1 MATGKT
7 TSAISGA
14 LSGATTGATLGGPWG
29 AAIGGVL
36 GGAAGLF
43 GGQDDNSNDY
53 YNQMMERLNAIQVP
67 GIEDLTFTPEEMQYL
82 GNLTPEQQQQFV
94 LEKSNME
101 NVSVDPRLRQEQMKA
116 LDRVSQLA
124 DKGFSD
130 EDMMAFNIARQNAAG
145 EAEAKQNQILQNM
158 QQRGQGGSGAELIAR
173 LQSAQNSAN
182 QLSLEQQKQAIEQ
195 AKARK
200 DALAM
205 LSNQSGSLRSQDFGE
220 QSKIAEAKDLVN
232 RINMQNAQN
241 VEGSNV
247 AARNN
252 AAQRNLETQQ
262 QLSNQNVG
270 LRNQAKQN
278 QVNAQKDIFDMN
290 YRKAM
295 GQNYISGQQAG
306 NATRQA
312 GNANAGIGQIGQG
325 LVQMASSGNFKN
337 LFGNTQAPIPKGLDT
352 PETWQEDKDTTNL
365 VNSFN
370 TP

>member
-1 MATGKT
+1 
-7 TSAISGA
+7 
-14 LSGATTGATLGGPWG
+14 
-29 AAIGGVL
+29 
-36 GGAAGLF
+36 
-43 GGQDDNSNDY
+43 
-53 YNQMMERLNAIQVP
+53 MERLNAIQVP

-262 QLSNQNVG
+262 QLSNQNV
-270 LRNQAKQN
+270 
-278 QVNAQKDIFDMN
+278 V
-290 YRKAM
+290 
-295 GQNYISGQQAG
+295 S
-306 NATRQA
+306 
-312 GNANAGIGQIGQG
+312 
-325 LVQMASSGNFKN
+325 
-337 LFGNTQAPIPKGLDT
+337 
-352 PETWQEDKDTTNL
+352 
-365 VNSFN
+365 
-370 TP
+370 